1 MVDFPLGVATTVEA
15 VALVEGT
22 TKDPPLGV
30 ATAAEAVAS
39 VGARKDPPLDV
50 ATAEE
55 AMPAYCPG
63 AVDILDELL
72 GEGEE
77 MVIDVPQETVPPRAR
92 REVSCQTDHQPTTL
106 TEIAQEVAR
115 LQTLIVV
122 EVSGLRRQIG
132 RLRDEV
138 RELRRPDP
146 PSRRGL
152 LGLRPARR
160 DRY

>member
-1 MVDFPLGVATTVEA
+1 
-15 VALVEGT
+15 
-22 TKDPPLGV
+22 
-30 ATAAEAVAS
+30 
-39 VGARKDPPLDV
+39 
-50 ATAEE
+50 
-55 AMPAYCPG
+55 
-63 AVDILDELL
+63 
-72 GEGEE
+72 
-77 MVIDVPQETVPPRAR
+77 MVIDVPQERSRETVPPGAR
-92 REVSCQTDHQPTTL
+92 REVSCQTDHQTTTL
-106 TEIAQEVAR
+106 AEIAQEVAR

-138 RELRRPDP
+138 RELRHHDP